1 MLKFILLGIVQGIT
15 EFFPVS
21 SSGHLV
27 ILQNILGLK
36 QNIVFLDVVLHLGT
50 LLALLLFFAKDI
62 LILIS
67 KFITA
72 LYDIFFRGKLFYIWR
87 YDDKVRLSVYIIIVT
102 LITGFIALRGKNFF
116 ESQFDSVNTVL
127 VGLFIT
133 SFILFMTKNCD
144 SGQRF
149 LRHITIR
156 DALFLGLVQAIAI
169 IPGISR
175 SGITISLLLF
185 MNMDKE
191 SAFKFSFL
199 ASIPVILGAF
209 IVKFKDAQGL
219 PQGIPSLY
227 LFGGFI
233 FAFMS
238 GVITL
243 YLLKFILR
251 NRRGFYRFSYYCFLL
266 AVIIIILKIRH
277 VL

>member
-1 MLKFILLGIVQGIT
+1 MFKFILLGITQGIT

-27 ILQNILGLK
+27 ILQNILGIK
-36 QNIVFLDVVLHLGT
+36 QNVVFLDVILHLGT

-62 LILIS
+62 LILVS
-67 KFITA
+67 KFIVA

-102 LITGFIALRGKNFF
+102 LITGFIAMRGKNFF
-116 ESQFDSVNTVL
+116 ESQFDSINTVL
-127 VGLFIT
+127 VGLFIM
-133 SFILFMTKNCD
+133 SFILFMTRNCD
-144 SGQRF
+144 VGQRF

-185 MNMDKE
+185 MNMDRE
-191 SAFKFSFL
+191 SAFNFSFL
-199 ASIPVILGAF
+199 VSIPVILGAF
-209 IVKFKDAQGL
+209 IVKLKDTQGL
-219 PQGIPSLY
+219 PQEIPFLY
-227 LFGGFI
+227 LLSGFF
-233 FAFMS
+233 FAFIS

-251 NRRGFYRFSYYCFLL
+251 SRRGFYKFSYYCFLL
-266 AVIIIILKIRH
+266 AVAIIVLKMRGIL
-277 VL
+277 